1 MLNSDVSSNYSGL
14 PTGGRDSGLPGGE
27 GHDPSGAK
35 RTRKYLTLLYT
46 LQLRKIMSSLVTV
59 PPLTSQ
65 QLSPLIKWGRGGG
78 GEQSVYSPQK
88 PPLLCNR
95 VIN

>member
-1 MLNSDVSSNYSGL
+1 MHRLIRPTAAYRQVGEIAVSRE
-14 PTGGRDSGLPGGE
+14 GG

>member
-1 MLNSDVSSNYSGL
+1 MYQVITAAYRQVGEIAVS
-14 PTGGRDSGLPGGE
+14 RGGE